1 MCKKT
6 DSSQKGQSDQTNS
19 NTNVGLI
26 NVSDQSQSFG
36 ITGEQIATYMIAFI
50 VGLMVLK
57 WIRKACNRRAA
68 RNRQMIMDM
77 ANNIPMNAVPA
88 LPPPAPVHQPVMQPV
103 HQPVMQQPVVPIVL
117 QHGGYK
123 QQAPAIM
130 MEADAGEFDA
140 MKKYRT

>member
-6 DSSQKGQSDQTNS
+6 DSSQKGHSDQQNS

-88 LPPPAPVHQPVMQPV
+88 LPPPAPVL
-103 HQPVMQQPVVPIVL
+103 QQPVVPIVL

-130 MEADAGEFDA
+130 MEADSGEFDR
-140 MKKYRT
+140 MQKYRT

>member
-1 MCKKT
+1 MCKSKT
-6 DSSQKGQSDQTNS
+6 DSSQKGQSEQQNS

-88 LPPPAPVHQPVMQPV
+88 LPPPAPVHQPVMQ
-103 HQPVMQQPVVPIVL
+103 QPVVPIVL

-130 MEADAGEFDA
+130 MEADAGEFDR
-140 MKKYRT
+140 MQKYRTYGPDIT

>member
-6 DSSQKGQSDQTNS
+6 DSSQKGHSDQQNS

-77 ANNIPMNAVPA
+77 ANNIPMNAARA
-88 LPPPAPVHQPVMQPV
+88 LPPPAPVP
-103 HQPVMQQPVVPIVL
+103 QPVMQQPVVPIVL

>member
-26 NVSDQSQSFG
+26 NVSDQSFG

-88 LPPPAPVHQPVMQPV
+88 LPPPAPVHQPVMQ
-103 HQPVMQQPVVPIVL
+103 QPVVPIVL

>member
-1 MCKKT
+1 MCKSKT
-6 DSSQKGQSDQTNS
+6 DSSQKGQSEQQNS

-88 LPPPAPVHQPVMQPV
+88 LPPPAPVHQPVMQ
-103 HQPVMQQPVVPIVL
+103 QPVVPIVL

>member
-77 ANNIPMNAVPA
+77 ANNIPMNAVPT
-88 LPPPAPVHQPVMQPV
+88 LPPPAPV

-130 MEADAGEFDA
+130 MDADAGEYDA

>member
-6 DSSQKGQSDQTNS
+6 DSSQKGQSDQQNS

-77 ANNIPMNAVPA
+77 ANNIPMNAAPA
-88 LPPPAPVHQPVMQPV
+88 LPPPAPV
-103 HQPVMQQPVVPIVL
+103 QPVMQQPVVPIVL
-117 QHGGYK
+117 QHGGY
-123 QQAPAIM
+123 
-130 MEADAGEFDA
+130 
-140 MKKYRT
+140 